1 MLEFVKPFA
10 EVCVALIEILGV
22 SVITLI
28 AIHSVLRACF
38 KLLRKEETDVV
49 VQEIRQRLGNGIL
62 ISLELLIAADI
73 INTVTVKF
81 NLETVS
87 ILCIVVLIRTFLS
100 FTLEVELT
108 GKWPW
113 QEKKTQ

>member
-1 MLEFVKPFA
+1 MLEIVKPFA
-10 EVCVALIEILGV
+10 EICVALIELIGV

-28 AIHSVLRACF
+28 AVYSVLRACL
-38 KLLRKEETDVV
+38 KLLRGEEIDAV

-100 FTLEVELT
+100 FTLEVEIT

-113 QEKKTQ
+113 QEKKVK